1 MEKTAYVIL
10 ILVAIAWIIA
20 MIAGM
25 VAAFPAGLIGLAAIF
40 ALGLLFVK
48 ALRDRA
54 GQSRDDRYSRDVQ
67 K

>member
-10 ILVAIAWIIA
+10 ALVAVGWIVV

-25 VAAFPAGLIGLAAIF
+25 IAAFPMGLIGLAVIL

-48 ALRDRA
+48 AFKDRA
-54 GQSRDDRYSRDVQ
+54 SQAGEDRYSRDVRQ
-67 K
+67 